1 MNNSEHQEKQNFF
14 LKIVQSGETIEIPLT
29 KDNLFRIFNEIY
41 IKLLK
46 ELRLKPQD
54 TYLSNEDGKMIGDLD
69 LNLSLEEIIKKFG
82 NRLKLYYE
90 KII

>member
-1 MNNSEHQEKQNFF
+1 EHQDKHNLFF
-14 LKIVQSGETIEIPLT
+14 KIVQSGETIEIPLT
-29 KDNLFRIFNEIY
+29 KNNLLRVFNEIY

-69 LNLSLEEIIKKFG
+69 LNLSLKEILKKFG